1 MGRYVVREAE
11 EYYDMNECDA
21 RGYPVKKIRYTGVE
35 YETTVDPEGDY
46 VESGPDGWE
55 IHTVIVQKE
64 VQAPPLTLYKNS
76 LNLIVGEE
84 NYVTHPD
91 NHSYSVESSDE
102 AVATAE
108 EKGFYV
114 WIKAVGKGTA
124 TITVKD
130 IKSGQKATVT
140 VTVIPLCPDGNHP
153 HMIDLGLPSGTKW
166 ACCNVGATKPEEYG
180 GNYAWEEMKDWGN
193 DTHCDELLKETNRD
207 IANTKH
213 DVAHV
218 KWDGNW
224 QIPSIKQ
231 IRELLENCESEWARL
246 NGARGR
252 KFTSKINGNS
262 IFLCAGGNFGDYFP
276 GCGYYLSSTLSSSN
290 KDRIWGL
297 SFDPSYADCIAGF
310 SRQQGYKIRPVSR

>member
-1 MGRYVVREAE
+1 VNNDGSIDISDVVALVNMILGNAE
-11 EYYDMNECDA
+11 KNAAADVNNDGSVDISDVVTLVNMILN
-21 RGYPVKKIRYTGVE
+21 GTG
-35 YETTVDPEGDY
+35 TGSDDNL
-46 VESGPDGWE
+46 
-55 IHTVIVQKE
+55 
-64 VQAPPLTLYKNS
+64 QAYLT
-76 LNLIVGEE
+76 
-84 NYVTHPD
+84 
-91 NHSYSVESSDE
+91 
-102 AVATAE
+102 
-108 EKGFYV
+108 
-114 WIKAVGKGTA
+114 
-124 TITVKD
+124 
-130 IKSGQKATVT
+130 
-140 VTVIPLCPDGNHP
+140 CPDENHP

-290 KDRIWGL
+290 KDCIWGL
-297 SFDPSYADCIAGF
+297 SFDPGYADCIAGF